1 MQSPS
6 TTAKFLKVTY
16 VLFIKGGFLEGKRL
30 QCHVISY
37 SDRGLASKMY
47 FLVVCSEKGR
57 FVWGLLVWLRSAL
70 FHGAAHHFSDIFQ
83 MFRHYWW
90 FSYFCTSPVSKQ
102 EFRRLGCICLTAFKM
117 LFYMIVPGECE

>member
-37 SDRGLASKMY
+37 SDIGSASKMC
-47 FLVVCSEKGR
+47 FLTVCSEERYICLG
-57 FVWGLLVWLRSAL
+57 AL
-70 FHGAAHHFSDIFQ
+70 SLTEICHVPQIVCCVGTPHHFSDIFKI
-83 MFRHYWW
+83 FRYYWCL
-90 FSYFCTSPVSKQ
+90 SCLLITPVSGQ
-102 EFRRLGCICLTAFKM
+102 ES
-117 LFYMIVPGECE
+117 

>member
-57 FVWGLLVWLRSAL
+57 FVWGLLVWLRPAL
-70 FHGAAHHFSDIFQ
+70 FHGAYAGWEQHIIFQTYFKCSDITGGSLISAPAQFQ
-83 MFRHYWW
+83 SR
-90 FSYFCTSPVSKQ
+90 SSEGLV
-102 EFRRLGCICLTAFKM
+102 AF
-117 LFYMIVPGECE
+117 V